1 MQRCKPVQQ
10 WLPADAWRAILS
22 HIAFD
27 DRLTLLRLLSVN
39 KATFEL
45 LADQCWRALYH
56 LSLVMPLRQTD
67 RVVSRTAIGFDFELR
82 DPNGRLHL
90 PHLIQR
96 MTTDEEKYFTRENMS
111 FLLAVLLHAPV
122 IGHNVQDGRY
132 TEIDCAQPLR
142 DIHRFQPRDQSL
154 LSLDKDPEVKVYEMP
169 PDGAQTPRVPNE
181 AERLA
186 LEHCAASNRRYAM
199 FYAIARDQLV
209 LRDPLPSDP
218 LYRVVLRGE
227 HIFSETRADE
237 RGGLFCYKAKRGAE
251 SVRMMDIISLNVWR
265 ARISSNNYY
274 GEYLKLDEEE
284 EEKTHHEVYFDN
296 GELFG
301 RLQRQRL
308 FGRLQRLRDEPDEE
322 EEEEDEEEERCE
334 IVIDDDDDDTT
345 LDSDMFSDEQ
355 VDSFTD
361 DTVSCDVPSASTPD
375 AEIDETD
382 DGDDETTDGE
392 AGDEE
397 EEDDEEDEDDYDQ
410 GSDTDDDEFSSSLSS
425 SGGEDELSAELVPLQ
440 KIINCKTG

>member
-1 MQRCKPVQQ
+1 MQRCKPVQQQ

-56 LSLVMPLRQTD
+56 LSLVMPLQETI
-67 RVVSRTAIGFDFELR
+67 RVVTRTDAGYTFEIR

-90 PHLIQR
+90 PRLVQR
-96 MTTDEEKYFTRENMS
+96 MTTNEEVYFTRENMS
-111 FLLAVLLHAPV
+111 FLLAALLHAPV
-122 IGHNVQDGRY
+122 VSHTVQYARY
-132 TEIDCAQPLR
+132 TDTDCAHPLC
-142 DIHRFQPRDQSL
+142 DIYRFQPRDQSL
-154 LSLDKDPEVKVYEMP
+154 ISLDKDPEVNVYEMP
-169 PDGAQTPRVPNE
+169 PDGTPTLRAPNE

-186 LEHCAASNRRYAM
+186 LEHCDASDRRYAI
-199 FYAIARDQLV
+199 FYAIARNQLV

-251 SVRMMDIISLNVWR
+251 SVRMMDIISMNVWR
-265 ARISSNNYY
+265 AQISSKHHFRNITV
-274 GEYLKLDEEE
+274 DEEE
-284 EEKTHHEVYFDN
+284 VTHHEVYFDN

-301 RLQRQRL
+301 RLQRQRE
-308 FGRLQRLRDEPDEE
+308 GERDGPDEPDEPNDDE
-322 EEEEDEEEERCE
+322 EEEEERCE
-334 IVIDDDDDDTT
+334 IVIDDDDDTT

-375 AEIDETD
+375 TEIDETD
-382 DGDDETTDGE
+382 DGDETTDGE
-392 AGDEE
+392 DEE
-397 EEDDEEDEDDYDQ
+397 EEDDEDEDDYDQ

-425 SGGEDELSAELVPLQ
+425 SGDEDELSAELVPLR
-440 KIINCKTG
+440 KIIDCTTG

>member
-56 LSLVMPLRQTD
+56 LSLVMPLQETS
-67 RVVSRTAIGFDFELR
+67 RVVTRTDAGYTFEIR

-90 PHLIQR
+90 PRLVQR
-96 MTTDEEKYFTRENMS
+96 MTTNEEVYFTRENMS
-111 FLLAVLLHAPV
+111 FLLAALLHAPV
-122 IGHNVQDGRY
+122 VSHTVQYARY
-132 TEIDCAQPLR
+132 TETDCAHPLR
-142 DIHRFQPRDQSL
+142 DIYRFQPRDQSL
-154 LSLDKDPEVKVYEMP
+154 ISLDKDPEVKVYETP
-169 PDGAQTPRVPNE
+169 PDGTHTLRETNE

-186 LEHCAASNRRYAM
+186 LEHCDASDRRYAI

-251 SVRMMDIISLNVWR
+251 SVRMMDIISMNVWR
-265 ARISSNNYY
+265 AQISSKNHFR
-274 GEYLKLDEEE
+274 EITVDEEE
-284 EEKTHHEVYFDN
+284 VTHHEVHFDN
-296 GELFG
+296 GELYR
-301 RLQRQRL
+301 RLQRQRE
-308 FGRLQRLRDEPDEE
+308 GERDEPDEPN
-322 EEEEDEEEERCE
+322 EDDDEEEEERCE
-334 IVIDDDDDDTT
+334 IVIDDDDDTT
-345 LDSDMFSDEQ
+345 LDSDMFSDEL

-375 AEIDETD
+375 AERD
-382 DGDDETTDGE
+382 DTAGTTSGEADDETTDGAE
-392 AGDEE
+392 EEDDDE
-397 EEDDEEDEDDYDQ
+397 EEDDEDDYDL
-410 GSDTDDDEFSSSLSS
+410 GSDTDDDEFSTSSS
-425 SGGEDELSAELVPLQ
+425 SGGDEDELSAELVPLR
-440 KIINCKTG
+440 KIIDCTTG